1 MPDTTHRFLGLRE
14 NPFNITPDPRFLV
27 QTGNVRQ
34 VFADL
39 THAIHAHKGLILL
52 TGDVGTGKTIL
63 VHHLL
68 AHLEKQGIPSSF
80 IFNSHLDVDELFRM
94 VLADFEIAG
103 RRNTAPLALLQD
115 WLAERGRM
123 SGNAVLIIDEAQ
135 GLSLEVLE
143 EIRLL
148 LDMEA
153 ARGKALQ
160 VILVGQREFDEKLKR
175 LEYRAI
181 RQRIA
186 VRCTTLALGRAE
198 AEEYISG
205 RLRAA
210 GAGAGDIQFSQE
222 ASDLLYFYSRGV
234 PRVLNLLCESSALY
248 AHAAGAQAVSG
259 EIVEEAAHQLQFDDY
274 RPVGPN
280 ARRSRAAVAGAAGY
294 DSGPASAP
302 AWELPA
308 QGQERIEKK
317 YPVIQFPEALA
328 LNWTA
333 TPEAV
338 SKQSAEKAKI
348 NTTAPKSDVSG
359 VTVSEVK
366 PEQPNVAVPP
376 VGYEDQRLPEA
387 PTVERLVEEE
397 EVVEVAP
404 AARMLAAVP
413 AKPKTESKTVYAR
426 KAQAPLSPR
435 GRARRG
441 ASDFSRSVRLT
452 LNRAKRDIGDF
463 GHTAAKSAARFA
475 ASMHREGV
483 AWLGKQQSWNR
494 MWDDVLRWLQEPIG
508 GGKPHRS
515 VSHKT
520 AFPPPGD

>member
-39 THAIHAHKGLILL
+39 THAVHARKGLILL

-80 IFNSHLDVDELFRM
+80 IFNSHLDVNELFRM

-123 SGNAVLIIDEAQ
+123 AGNAVLIIDEAQ
-135 GLSLEVLE
+135 GLSLQVLE

-148 LDMEA
+148 LDVEA

-205 RLRAA
+205 RLQAA
-210 GAGAGDIQFSQE
+210 GAEAADIQFSQE
-222 ASDLLYFYSRGV
+222 ASELLYFYSRGV
-234 PRVLNLLCESSALY
+234 PRVLNLLCERSALY

-259 EIVEEAAHQLQFDDY
+259 EIVEEAAHQLQFDDQ

-280 ARRSRAAVAGAAGY
+280 GRRSRAAASGATQQ
-294 DSGPASAP
+294 DSSPANAP
-302 AWELPA
+302 AWELSA
-308 QGQERIEKK
+308 QGQGRIEKK
-317 YPVIQFPEALA
+317 YPVIQFPETVGSS
-328 LNWTA
+328 WTA
-333 TPEAV
+333 APEAV
-338 SKQSAEKAKI
+338 SRQRAETTKV
-348 NTTAPKSDVSG
+348 NTTAAKSDVIG
-359 VTVSEVK
+359 APIAEAE
-366 PEQPNVAVPP
+366 PEPPNVDVPP
-376 VGYEDQRLPEA
+376 LGDIGQQRPTEA

-413 AKPKTESKTVYAR
+413 ARPKAEPKTVYAK
-426 KAQAPLSPR
+426 KAQAPRSSR
-435 GRARRG
+435 GRGRREVSG
-441 ASDFSRSVRLT
+441 FSRSVRLT
-452 LNRAKRDIGDF
+452 LDRAKRDIGNF
-463 GHTAAKSAARFA
+463 GHSAAKFA
-475 ASMHREGV
+475 ASMHREGS
-483 AWLGKQQSWNR
+483 AWIGRPQSWNR
-494 MWDDVLRWLQEPIG
+494 VWDDVLRWLQEPIG